1 MECSAFGMCL
11 CALNPLRKRERNRIV
26 ELTIEKTVKIFWA
39 VFFLKN
45 AENRVKLF
53 WKIAE
58 CRQKYFGKL
67 QKMLIFALEKCNGY
81 VRKKSFKV
89 YRKVLQGK

>member
-1 MECSAFGMCL
+1 L
-11 CALNPLRKRERNRIV
+11 
-26 ELTIEKTVKIFWA
+26 A
-39 VFFLKN
+39 VFIFLKN

-58 CRQKYFGKL
+58 CCQKYFGKL